1 MRRRFFTRCARGLV
15 ALLSGEPLSALES
28 ALAFAG
34 GSFQAVVAGSFNAA
48 NFALAMS
55 NVDEAG
61 APLGAAGAGLLVRA
75 IETGLVSA
83 MDALASAGVSV
94 LLEAGAAASIVL
106 SALVSA
112 STLAGS
118 AGTSAGGA
126 ATCGWPSVSVVS
138 ATT

>member
-1 MRRRFFTRCARGLV
+1 MRRRFFSRCARGSV

-28 ALAFAG
+28 SLAFAG

-61 APLGAAGAGLLVRA
+61 APLGAAGVGLLVRA

-94 LLEAGAAASIVL
+94 LLEAGAAASVVVSVL
-106 SALVSA
+106 ASA
-112 STLAGS
+112 S

-126 ATCGWPSVSVVS
+126 ATCG
-138 ATT
+138 

>member
-15 ALLSGEPLSALES
+15 ALLSGELLSALEP

-55 NVDEAG
+55 NVDEAE
-61 APLGAAGAGLLVRA
+61 APLGAAGVGLLVRA
-75 IETGLVSA
+75 IETGLASA

-94 LLEAGAAASIVL
+94 LLEAGAAASVVV
-106 SALVSA
+106 SALA
-112 STLAGS
+112 LAGS
-118 AGTSAGGA
+118 AGTSTEGA
-126 ATCGWPSVSVVS
+126 TTCG
-138 ATT
+138 

>member
-1 MRRRFFTRCARGLV
+1 MWRRFFTRCARGLV

-34 GSFQAVVAGSFNAA
+34 GSFQAVVARLFNAA

-55 NVDEAG
+55 NVDEAE
-61 APLGAAGAGLLVRA
+61 AALGAAGVGLLVRA
-75 IETGLVSA
+75 IETGLASA

-94 LLEAGAAASIVL
+94 LLEAGAAASVVV
-106 SALVSA
+106 SALA

-118 AGTSAGGA
+118 AGTSAGA
-126 ATCGWPSVSVVS
+126 ATTCG
-138 ATT
+138 

>member
-15 ALLSGEPLSALES
+15 ALLSGELLLALASALES
-28 ALAFAG
+28 ALALAG

-55 NVDEAG
+55 NLDEAE
-61 APLGAAGAGLLVRA
+61 APLGTAGVGLLVRA
-75 IETGLVSA
+75 IETGLASA

-94 LLEAGAAASIVL
+94 LLEAGAAASVIV

-112 STLAGS
+112 FAGS

-126 ATCGWPSVSVVS
+126 TTCG
-138 ATT
+138 